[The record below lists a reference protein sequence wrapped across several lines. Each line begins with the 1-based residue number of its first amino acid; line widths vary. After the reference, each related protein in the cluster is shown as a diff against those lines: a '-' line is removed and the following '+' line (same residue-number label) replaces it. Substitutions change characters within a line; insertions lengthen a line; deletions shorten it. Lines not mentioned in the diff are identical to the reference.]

1 MWGGHNLCCN
11 ASGCAGWDPRP
22 WHLHGCP
29 QGAGT
34 THGCPLQLGLPP
46 KSRGWG
52 SAQWV
57 RQFSSSLIT
66 SLLGCFA
73 EKTLHTGKLMLSP
86 GQRWSRLPRHLTS
99 QPWPGHSTHREGAV
113 GGEAVSWNEKCTRSS
128 LVIFLTKFA
137 VSCLNA
143 GVRHRH
149 LLADLR
155 SAAAILR
162 AGGATPGQLQRGQ
175 TTSSQHWETSP
186 VRGEICVPSP
196 WTQGAGNKHNVVN
209 AAGGRAQS
217 RFGGR
222 QGRCHCLHWN
232 PAACDN
238 LVHVPLIFILFQF
251 IHFPD
256 FWVIEFVHEFNRQYH
271 VHCKYENSAEQIA
284 VVRDCWYNAN
294 MLIAAGVSAR
304 EKSRNYHFEKCFFI
318 FFPPHVI
325 YSAQITDENC

>member
-34 THGCPLQLGLPP
+34 THRCPLQLGLPP

-73 EKTLHTGKLMLSP
+73 EQTLHTGKLMLSP

-155 SAAAILR
+155 SAAAILC

-196 WTQGAGNKHNVVN
+196 RTQGAGNKHKVVN

-222 QGRCHCLHWN
+222 QGRVAVC
-232 PAACDN
+232 
-238 LVHVPLIFILFQF
+238 IGILLPVITSCTFLSSSFYSSSYISQF
-251 IHFPD
+251 FGSLSL
-256 FWVIEFVHEFNRQYH
+256 FMSLTGSTMCTVNTRTLQ
-271 VHCKYENSAEQIA
+271 
-284 VVRDCWYNAN
+284 
-294 MLIAAGVSAR
+294 
-304 EKSRNYHFEKCFFI
+304 SR
-318 FFPPHVI
+318 
-325 YSAQITDENC
+325 